1 MDTMIMINWSI
12 SKVVSRHPLIPAGL
26 GGVGLFWTGFHSM
39 SVWVGGLEGETALNV
54 DIIKQ
59 PHKISI
65 HIPSSSLYIP
75 DHPLRCVIPAA
86 SDWEEEGGRGIILD
100 RMRQDFLPTNLTIC
114 STANNRFGNLCRS
127 STFAPGI
134 QSSSPKHSKKSLVF
148 CALWLLYMVVFNDT
162 NSNANLKDYLFDQL
176 SILLFPLVELSFWCF
191 DKSHWI
197 CATFSTGFI
206 FLWHFLAL
214 QSRIPRFTTDT
225 YSVFV
230 FINW

>member
-1 MDTMIMINWSI
+1 MNWSPI
-12 SKVVSRHPLIPAGL
+12 GIFDNAKFPLILIKGIDGHCDNVILIHHPGSHHPQIPKSSLIYTLDVFTASLSPKQLNIALKVHMKKHRDIDQRRIDGHNDNDQLIHIQGCFSSPSDPRWAGR
-26 GGVGLFWTGFHSM
+26 VGLFWTGFHSM

-114 STANNRFGNLCRS
+114 STA
-127 STFAPGI
+127 
-134 QSSSPKHSKKSLVF
+134 K
-148 CALWLLYMVVFNDT
+148 
-162 NSNANLKDYLFDQL
+162 
-176 SILLFPLVELSFWCF
+176 
-191 DKSHWI
+191 
-197 CATFSTGFI
+197 
-206 FLWHFLAL
+206 
-214 QSRIPRFTTDT
+214 
-225 YSVFV
+225 
-230 FINW
+230 